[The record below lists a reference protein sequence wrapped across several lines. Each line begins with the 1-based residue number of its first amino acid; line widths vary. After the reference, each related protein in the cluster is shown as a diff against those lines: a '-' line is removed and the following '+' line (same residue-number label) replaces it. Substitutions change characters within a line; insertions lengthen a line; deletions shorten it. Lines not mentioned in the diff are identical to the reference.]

1 MISTSQASGQEPAW
15 QWGPGAGQRALRP
28 LRGSPVPHRAD
39 WEQDTKVSFL
49 GNGVKMMSDVILFH
63 DLEWCNE

>member
-15 QWGPGAGQRALRP
+15 QWGAGAGQRALRP

-39 WEQDTKVSFL
+39 REQDSKVSFL
-49 GNGVKMMSDVILFH
+49 GNEIRMMSDVILFH
-63 DLEWCNE
+63 DLEWCTE